1 MKALA
6 LAACLALGFAAC
18 NSMQPTANT
27 TEVQFVLAKAPA

>member
-6 LAACLALGFAAC
+6 LAVGLVLGFSAC
-18 NSMQPTANT
+18 SSMQPTANT